1 MSVGATV
8 EEFSSRPFASSALP
22 CQIPLCQTVPLLPSA
37 TWQQH
42 VTECGWEGSASV
54 AISPASISDPVG
66 QHNKMGTV
74 TFGAGLIQGKYVQ
87 AKVGKM
93 PL

>member
-1 MSVGATV
+1 MV
-8 EEFSSRPFASSALP
+8 EENGVFWIGLVSIA
-22 CQIPLCQTVPLLPSA
+22 IP
-37 TWQQH
+37 
-42 VTECGWEGSASV
+42 
-54 AISPASISDPVG
+54 PAFTSDPVG

>member
-1 MSVGATV
+1 LLHVHFHVKSH
-8 EEFSSRPFASSALP
+8 
-22 CQIPLCQTVPLLPSA
+22 LCQTVPLLPSA

-66 QHNKMGTV
+66 QHNKMEGINTGV
-74 TFGAGLIQGKYVQ
+74 ALVHEQSHWRQWDKSVENLHRFSEMLPSY
-87 AKVGKM
+87 
-93 PL
+93 